1 MATHHALL
9 AAALEYAALGWHVFP
24 IWPNRKVP
32 ALRGD
37 WQEHSTVDPTAIRRW
52 WRHRAYNIGIDVG
65 PSGLFVIDL
74 DTPKLDA
81 SNRAGGAAT
90 TATTATVQVNPVADC
105 GLVADTSATDTLS
118 ATDGATEFLAVCARA
133 GQPIPGATRVIRTP
147 RNGWHLYFQH
157 PTEHPLPN
165 TKGGTGRSLGPLI
178 DTRGPG
184 GYVVAPPSTVDGR
197 PYTLVRDREPAPL
210 PSWLVDQLTRM
221 PEPPAR
227 PVAPVR
233 IPVTATDRR
242 ARYVRSALEREANHV
257 RTAPPGQGNAALW
270 GAAVALGQL
279 VAGGG
284 LTEDVV
290 TDVLEQAAV
299 DRGRDHGEAL
309 ATIRSGLRRGAQR
322 PRKVA

>member
-1 MATHHALL
+1 MATHHAML
-9 AAALEYAALGWHVFP
+9 AAALEYAARGWHVFP

-37 WQEHSTVDPTAIRRW
+37 WQQHSTVDPAIIRRW
-52 WRHRAYNIGIDVG
+52 WTHRAYNIGIDVG

-74 DTPKLDA
+74 DTPKLDTT
-81 SNRAGGAAT
+81 NRARGAA
-90 TATTATVQVNPVADC
+90 
-105 GLVADTSATDTLS
+105 TSATDTAL
-118 ATDGATEFLAVCARA
+118 TRDGATEFLAVCARA
-133 GQPIPGATRVIRTP
+133 GQPTPGATRVIRTP
-147 RNGWHLYFQH
+147 RYGWHLYFQH
-157 PTEHPLPN
+157 PAGQPLPN

-197 PYTLVRDREPAPL
+197 SYVLARELAPAPL
-210 PSWLVDQLTRM
+210 PAWLADQLTTM
-221 PEPPAR
+221 PEPPSR

-233 IPVTATDRR
+233 IPVTTTDRR
-242 ARYVRSALEREANHV
+242 TRYLHAAMEREANHV

-290 TDVLEQAAV
+290 TDVLEQAAI
-299 DRGRDHGEAL
+299 DRGRDHTEAR